1 MKNKNEYRLTIKEF
15 PNIEFAPKYEDDN
28 YEMIEGGHK

>member
-15 PNIEFAPKYEDDN
+15 PNIEFSQKYEENN